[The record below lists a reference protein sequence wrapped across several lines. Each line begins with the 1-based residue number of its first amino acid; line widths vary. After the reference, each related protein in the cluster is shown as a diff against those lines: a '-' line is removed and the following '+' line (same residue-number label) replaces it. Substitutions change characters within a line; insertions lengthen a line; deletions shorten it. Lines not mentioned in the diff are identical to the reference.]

1 MSKNPLGKS
10 RKVEN
15 PYATFKAI
23 VRGDEFEIRILKTY
37 KLAKNETNDPYAR
50 WFTVAKS
57 PMTFGSW
64 EYGDSYRKE
73 ITDLRLK
80 NVAKGCGITLITAGT
95 AFLLFFE
102 GVPLN

>member
-23 VRGDEFEIRILKTY
+23 VRGNEFEMRILKTY

-57 PMTFGSW
+57 PMTFGLW
-64 EYGDSYRKE
+64 EYGDNYKKD
-73 ITDLRLK
+73 ITDNYSLTYASPEFSKAYPEFKSGKLAPIK
-80 NVAKGCGITLITAGT
+80 
-95 AFLLFFE
+95 
-102 GVPLN
+102 

>member
-1 MSKNPLGKS
+1 MGYCLNSQQLMEGINMSKNPLGKS

-15 PYATFKAI
+15 PYATFMA
-23 VRGDEFEIRILKTY
+23 GEFEIRILKTY

-73 ITDLRLK
+73 ITDNFRLTYASPEFSEAYPDIK
-80 NVAKGCGITLITAGT
+80 
-95 AFLLFFE
+95 
-102 GVPLN
+102 

>member
-1 MSKNPLGKS
+1 MEGINMSKNPLGKS

-15 PYATFKAI
+15 PYATFKA
-23 VRGDEFEIRILKTY
+23 GEFEIRILKTY

-64 EYGDSYRKE
+64 EYGDNYRKE
-73 ITDLRLK
+73 ITDNFRLTYASPEFSK
-80 NVAKGCGITLITAGT
+80 AYPDIK
-95 AFLLFFE
+95 
-102 GVPLN
+102 

>member
-73 ITDLRLK
+73 ITDNFRLTYASPEFSEAYPDIK
-80 NVAKGCGITLITAGT
+80 
-95 AFLLFFE
+95 
-102 GVPLN
+102 

>member
-15 PYATFKAI
+15 PYATFKA
-23 VRGDEFEIRILKTY
+23 GEFEIRILKTY

-64 EYGDSYRKE
+64 EYGDNYRKE
-73 ITDLRLK
+73 ITDNFRLTYASPEFSK
-80 NVAKGCGITLITAGT
+80 AYPDIK
-95 AFLLFFE
+95 
-102 GVPLN
+102 